1 MRVSAMQTLGELR
14 PGDKFW
20 HRGKEWIVDMHVS
33 QEDRVDWHFLEE
45 PDGIYADVHFEAT
58 MATCIGGSKPIL
70 FILPT
75 DLLVSI
81 ESPYF

>member
-1 MRVSAMQTLGELR
+1 MRTKVMKTISELK

-20 HRGKEWIVDMHVS
+20 HRGKEWIVNHHVF

-58 MATCIGGSKPIL
+58 LCTCVGGPRPIL
-70 FILPT
+70 FIMPMN
-75 DLLVSI
+75 LLVSL
-81 ESPYF
+81 ESPYI